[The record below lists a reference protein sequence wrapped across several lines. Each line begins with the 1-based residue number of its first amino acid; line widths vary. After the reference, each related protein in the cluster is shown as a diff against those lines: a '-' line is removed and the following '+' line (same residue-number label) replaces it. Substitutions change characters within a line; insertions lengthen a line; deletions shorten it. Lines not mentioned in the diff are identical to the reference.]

1 MKIKPSKS
9 RSISVIKGKLSEQC
23 LYISE
28 EPIPSVTEK
37 PVKSLERW
45 YNTTL
50 KDTDQVDQLRKN
62 TINGLESINKSLLPE
77 RLKLWCLQ
85 FGLLQVSKLERLISL
100 FTKKWLGL
108 PRCFRSIGLYG
119 TGILEFP
126 VSSLEDEFKCGWK

>member
-1 MKIKPSKS
+1 M
-9 RSISVIKGKLSEQC
+9 
-23 LYISE
+23 
-28 EPIPSVTEK
+28 
-37 PVKSLERW
+37 
-45 YNTTL
+45 
-50 KDTDQVDQLRKN
+50 DQLRKN

-85 FGLLQVSKLERLISL
+85 FGLLQVSKLERLISS

-126 VSSLEDEFKCGWK
+126 VSSLEDEFMCGWK